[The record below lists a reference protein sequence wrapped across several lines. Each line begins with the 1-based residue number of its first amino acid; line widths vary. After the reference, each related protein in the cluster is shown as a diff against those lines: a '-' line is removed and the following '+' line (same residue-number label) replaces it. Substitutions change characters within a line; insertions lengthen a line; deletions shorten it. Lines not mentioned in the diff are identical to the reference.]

1 MKMNI
6 AVKGSL
12 GACPSA
18 SARKLLH
25 LLPWPVSEEDLIRV
39 AVKIVPLSR
48 TMNEQIN
55 RIRAWAFER
64 AVRASLR
71 ADT

>member
-6 AVKGSL
+6 AVKGSRARVNPRA
-12 GACPSA
+12 ACLA
-18 SARKLLH
+18 GR
-25 LLPWPVSEEDLIRV
+25 PVSEEDLIRT

-55 RIRAWAFER
+55 HIRAWAFER

-71 ADT
+71 G

>member
-6 AVKGSL
+6 AVKGSR
-12 GACPSA
+12 
-18 SARKLLH
+18 ARVNPRAAWLAGR
-25 LLPWPVSEEDLIRV
+25 PVSEEDLIRT

-55 RIRAWAFER
+55 HIRAWAFER

-71 ADT
+71 G

>member
-6 AVKGSL
+6 AVKGS
-12 GACPSA
+12 GARVHPCA
-18 SARKLLH
+18 ARLAGR
-25 LLPWPVSEEDLIRV
+25 PVSEEDLIRT

-55 RIRAWAFER
+55 HIRAWAFER

-71 ADT
+71 E